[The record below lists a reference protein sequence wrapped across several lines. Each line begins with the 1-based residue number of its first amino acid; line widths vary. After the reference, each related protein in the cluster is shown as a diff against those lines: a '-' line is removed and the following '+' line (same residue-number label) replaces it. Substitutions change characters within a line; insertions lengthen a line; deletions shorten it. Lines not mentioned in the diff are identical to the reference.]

1 MYRTSE
7 RMSVQ
12 ESRDGN
18 TNHDEQNNK
27 VTQIAIISG
36 LVIFVKLLLKASFRG
51 GLMSLPIF

>member
-27 VTQIAIISG
+27 VSQIAIISG
-36 LVIFVKLLLKASFRG
+36 LVIFVKLLLKASFWG
-51 GLMSLPIF
+51 DLMSLPIF